1 MSGCQEF
8 LPIGAPT
15 VRPRLEHFRLMAMAV
30 LAATFMALPATVSVA
45 ASTAES
51 DAREPSTK
59 LDAWSAAKLMGI
71 GVNIGNTLDSTTGG
85 WETGWGNPPITKA
98 YIQDLARLG
107 FKTVRLPV
115 AWDTYAHDG
124 RIDGDKLKRVG
135 QIVDWITSAGMFCVI
150 DIHWD
155 GGWIDSD
162 DKQRFPKTYH
172 SFSAEAERKY
182 RSYWSQIATYFA
194 DSDEH
199 LIFEALNEE
208 TNFEGTGSEEKAY
221 ATLAHVNQLFIDTI
235 RSSGGHNAQR
245 LLIVPGYSTD
255 ILKTTNGHFPL
266 PKDVVPHKLFLSVH
280 YYTPWEFA
288 GMSEDAGFGK
298 MQPIWGSER
307 DIAQL
312 NMLFDRMRDFA
323 KRNDLPVF
331 VGEFAP
337 NPLKEPASRARWMS
351 AVAQGALSRN
361 MVPVLWETGHDI
373 SRKPPHSPS
382 PELNQVLQEL
392 RSRP

>member
-1 MSGCQEF
+1 VSDLHT
-8 LPIGAPT
+8 LPPIRTPALGAWLKYFRFAGMALSAAILMTLPPT
-15 VRPRLEHFRLMAMAV
+15 IS
-30 LAATFMALPATVSVA
+30 LAASATQSV
-45 ASTAES
+45 
-51 DAREPSTK
+51 AREPVTN
-59 LDAWSAAKLMGI
+59 LDAWTAAKLMGV

-85 WETGWGNPPITKA
+85 WETGWGNPRITKA
-98 YIQDLARLG
+98 YVQSLAALG
-107 FKTVRLPV
+107 FKTVRLPI
-115 AWDTYAHDG
+115 AWDTYARDG

-162 DKQRFPKTYH
+162 DKQRFSKTYH
-172 SFSAEAERKY
+172 TFSTEAELKY
-182 RSYWSQIATYFA
+182 KSYWRQIATYFA
-194 DSDEH
+194 DRDER

-235 RSSGGHNAQR
+235 RSSGGRNAER
-245 LLIVPGYSTD
+245 LLIIPGYSTD

-266 PKDVVPHKLFLSVH
+266 PKDAVPHKLFLSVH

-288 GMSEDAGFGK
+288 GMGEDASFGK
-298 MQPIWGSER
+298 MQPTWGSER
-307 DIAQL
+307 DFAQL
-312 NMLFDRMRDFA
+312 NMLFDRMQDFS
-323 KRNDLPVF
+323 KRSDIPVF

-337 NPLKEPASRARWMS
+337 NPRKEPASRARWML

-361 MVPVLWETGHDI
+361 MVPVLWEVGHDI

-382 PELNQVLQEL
+382 SELNQVLQQL